1 MFEEVSAFLSSYHF
15 LGNDLWQWT
24 LSLLIILGGYVS
36 VKILYFLFNRL
47 LKKLVKKTKTKT
59 DDIIVETT
67 EKPVMLAVMLVSFW
81 WAIHRLDVSPQMLK
95 VVDYAYQFLII
106 INVCW
111 VITRISEGLIK
122 EYSRKSEKSIDYR
135 IRIIIRTI
143 KWVVWIIGVLTAL
156 NNMGV
161 NVGAVIT
168 GLGIGGVAVAFAA
181 QDTIKNLFAGFVIFF
196 DKPFKIG
203 DRIVVGT
210 YDGTV
215 EDIGLRS
222 VRVRLL
228 NQQLVTLSTASV
240 VDTAVVN
247 VTAEPAKRITV
258 TLGLT
263 YDTTPEKMQLALQLL
278 KDTPKSVAQ
287 IEAKSFPY
295 FVEYGDSSLNLKY
308 LYDIKPGEDFF
319 ETQSKVNLHILTEFN
334 KNGLDFAFPTQTVYV
349 KN

>member
-47 LKKLVKKTKTKT
+47 LKKLVKMTKTKT

-122 EYSRKSEKSIDYR
+122 EYSRKNEKSIDYR

-143 KWVVWIIGVLTAL
+143 KWV
-156 NNMGV
+156 
-161 NVGAVIT
+161 
-168 GLGIGGVAVAFAA
+168 
-181 QDTIKNLFAGFVIFF
+181 
-196 DKPFKIG
+196 
-203 DRIVVGT
+203 
-210 YDGTV
+210 
-215 EDIGLRS
+215 EC
-222 VRVRLL
+222 
-228 NQQLVTLSTASV
+228 
-240 VDTAVVN
+240 
-247 VTAEPAKRITV
+247 
-258 TLGLT
+258 
-263 YDTTPEKMQLALQLL
+263 
-278 KDTPKSVAQ
+278 
-287 IEAKSFPY
+287 
-295 FVEYGDSSLNLKY
+295 
-308 LYDIKPGEDFF
+308 
-319 ETQSKVNLHILTEFN
+319 
-334 KNGLDFAFPTQTVYV
+334 
-349 KN
+349 